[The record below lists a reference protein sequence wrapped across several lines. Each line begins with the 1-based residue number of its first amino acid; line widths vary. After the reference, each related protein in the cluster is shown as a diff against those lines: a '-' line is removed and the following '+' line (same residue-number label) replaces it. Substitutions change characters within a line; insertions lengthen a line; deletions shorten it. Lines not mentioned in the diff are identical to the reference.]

1 MTDNVIKF
9 GKARK
14 ALAKKN
20 REAQAAQNRVK
31 HGMTK
36 AEKQKL
42 KSEKDKAT
50 KNIDGHKL
58 GQNTK
63 DPDT

>member
-14 ALAKKN
+14 ALAKKK
-20 REAQAAQNRVK
+20 REAQAAENRVK

-42 KSEKDKAT
+42 KREADKAAQ
-50 KNIDGHKL
+50 KIDGHKL
-58 GQNTK
+58 NNE
-63 DPDT
+63 DTET